1 MKTLMLAAVI
11 AATLTTG
18 ISNAKADDY
27 VIDIEGQHAFI
38 QFKISHMGYSW
49 LLGEFTDFESSFS
62 YDEANPSAAKVSVT
76 IDTNS
81 LDSNHAERDK
91 HLRGEDFLDTASYP
105 EATFVSTSYSP
116 NEDGTAALTGDL
128 TLHGVT
134 QSITIDVREVGA
146 GNDPWGGFRRGF
158 EGSTTLTLADF
169 GIDYDLGPAA
179 RTVEM
184 YLSIEGVRQ

>member
-1 MKTLMLAAVI
+1 MKRLMLAAVL
-11 AATLTTG
+11 AATLTTT
-18 ISNAKADDY
+18 AHADDY

-49 LLGEFTDFESSFS
+49 LLGEFTDFEGTFS

-91 HLRGEDFLDTASYP
+91 HLRSEDFLDTDSYP

-116 NEDGTAALTGDL
+116 NDDGTAVLTGDL

-134 QSITIDVREVGA
+134 KSIDIAVSEIGA

-169 GIDYDLGPAA
+169 GIDYDLGPAS

-184 YLSIEGVRQ
+184 YLSIEGIKQ